1 MYIIAIGWMWVVLMM
16 SITQKTI
23 LAGVS
28 TLVFYGIL
36 PCALLMYILMTPARR
51 RRQARR
57 EAEAEAQ
64 AKATAEGNAAANP
77 PAEAGTQPPPG
88 N

>member
-23 LAGVS
+23 LSGVS

-64 AKATAEGNAAANP
+64 AKATAEAKAAENP
-77 PAEAGTQPPPG
+77 PAAAGTQPPPG

>member
-36 PCALLMYILMTPARR
+36 PCALLMYLLTTPARR

-57 EAEAEAQ
+57 EAEEDAN
-64 AKATAEGNAAANP
+64 AKAQV
-77 PAEAGTQPPPG
+77 PAEAAPRPPTDAA
-88 N
+88 

>member
-64 AKATAEGNAAANP
+64 AKANAEANAAAHP

-88 N
+88 H

>member
-77 PAEAGTQPPPG
+77 PAEAGTQPPAG

>member
-16 SITQKTI
+16 SITQKSI

-57 EAEAEAQ
+57 EAEAEAK
-64 AKATAEGNAAANP
+64 AK
-77 PAEAGTQPPPG
+77 AEAGTQPTTPPTDPA
-88 N
+88 